1 MESPDE
7 ISHRPAERILKIVSE
22 LRDELSAKL
31 STDSERRLSEA
42 LAKAEVEAEERLQQA
57 IADAREAVQVELRN
71 ELKTEYEA
79 KLSELRMARDELDR
93 KFQKAAS
100 DWAAEREKLQ
110 RSAKA
115 QARSSAPTEAQELN
129 GQVAAA
135 VRDEIKRIEA
145 AVLEINAKLDD
156 PNIELAAE
164 IRLNR
169 ERAELASYLKGLKY
183 SVGEVTV

>member
-22 LRDELSAKL
+22 LQDELSAKL
-31 STDSERRLSEA
+31 NTDSERRLGEA
-42 LAKAEVEAEERLQQA
+42 LAKAEMEAEERLQQA
-57 IADAREAVQVELRN
+57 IADARKAIQIEVRN
-71 ELKTEYEA
+71 ELKAEYEA
-79 KLSELRMARDELDR
+79 KLNELRMANDELGR
-93 KFQKAAS
+93 KSQKAAA

-110 RSAKA
+110 SLAKA
-115 QARSSAPTEAQELN
+115 QARSLGPTEAQELN
-129 GQVAAA
+129 GRVAAA

-145 AVLEINAKLDD
+145 AVHEINGKLDD